1 MSNPFTLLYTIFDRQ
16 CTSFVYFASTT
27 LLSTLLAI
35 EHSGRSRPPD
45 KEGGVVSK
53 NFFRPLG
60 PQFVLKKEEPLPW
73 IRHWSL
79 Q

>member
-1 MSNPFTLLYTIFDRQ
+1 MSKPFTLLYTIFDRQ

-45 KEGGVVSK
+45 KEGGRSQRI
-53 NFFRPLG
+53 FFRPLG
-60 PQFVLKKEEPLPW
+60 PQFVLKKEGPLPW
-73 IRHWSL
+73 IGHWSL